1 MKKMLSNVET
11 CPNQQPSHPSGE
23 EMLLGHIKEA
33 EKGR

>member
-23 EMLLGHIKEA
+23 MLLGHIKEA